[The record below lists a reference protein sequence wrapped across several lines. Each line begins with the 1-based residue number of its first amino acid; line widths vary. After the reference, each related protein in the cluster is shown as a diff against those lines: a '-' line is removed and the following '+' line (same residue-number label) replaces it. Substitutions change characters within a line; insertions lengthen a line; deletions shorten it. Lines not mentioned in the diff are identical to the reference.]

1 MAKVICIAGE
11 SGSGKT
17 TSLRNLDPAST
28 YIFDADKKGLSW
40 RGWKKQYNSEKK
52 NYFCCDDADTIYKY
66 MIGVAMKRPD
76 IKTIV
81 IDTIGSIMVADE
93 MRRMKEKGFD
103 KWQDLAQCIWNLVD
117 VAYTLRDDL
126 TIIFMAHTQ
135 TERDDSG
142 FLFTRIKTSG
152 KKLEKICLESKFT
165 TVLIAKCN
173 GGEYI
178 FETHAKNST
187 AKSPMGLFEVDEIPN
202 DITEVIKALEAYET
216 EE

>member
-1 MAKVICIAGE
+1 
-11 SGSGKT
+11 
-17 TSLRNLDPAST
+17 
-28 YIFDADKKGLSW
+28 
-40 RGWKKQYNSEKK
+40 
-52 NYFCCDDADTIYKY
+52 
-66 MIGVAMKRPD
+66 MIGVAQARPD
-76 IKTIV
+76 VKVIV

-103 KWQDLAQCIWNLVD
+103 KWQDLAQCIWNIVD
-117 VAYTLRDDL
+117 TAYLLRDDL
-126 TIIFMAHTQ
+126 TVIFIAHTQ

-173 GGEYI
+173 NGNYV

-187 AKSPMGLFEVDEIPN
+187 AKSPMGLFEEDEIPN

-216 EE
+216 EEQ